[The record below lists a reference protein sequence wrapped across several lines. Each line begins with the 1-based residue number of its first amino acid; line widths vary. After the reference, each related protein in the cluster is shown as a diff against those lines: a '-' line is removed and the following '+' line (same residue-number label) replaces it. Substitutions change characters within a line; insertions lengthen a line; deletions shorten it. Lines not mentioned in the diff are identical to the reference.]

1 MSNKKKDLDSMYREL
16 MNSREHNEDAGTR
29 LAKFFIGL
37 VMLAV
42 GLFMIFQNITVS
54 SSWGMGGYFYHIGN
68 FGISNGMIMLPIIIG
83 IGMLFFM
90 RKRIFGW
97 IVLAIGVAFVLFTV
111 LATTH
116 ITWRTTSA
124 YVFVIMFGM
133 TAAGAG
139 LVLRELFR
147 KD

>member
-1 MSNKKKDLDSMYREL
+1 MGKNKDLDSMYKEL
-16 MNSREHNEDAGTR
+16 VNNRDTKEDAGTR
-29 LAKFFIGL
+29 LFKFFLGL
-37 VMLAV
+37 IMLAV

-54 SSWGMGGYFYHIGN
+54 STWGTGGYFYHIGN

-90 RKRIFGW
+90 RKRIYGW
-97 IVLAIGVAFVLFTV
+97 IVLAIGVVFVLFTV
-111 LATTH
+111 LMTTNIHWRAT
-116 ITWRTTSA
+116 SG
-124 YVFVIMFGM
+124 YVFVIMFGL

>member
-54 SSWGMGGYFYHIGN
+54 SSWGRGGYFYHIGN

>member
-1 MSNKKKDLDSMYREL
+1 MKQSKDLDSMYREL
-16 MNSREHNEDAGTR
+16 MNNRETKEDAGTR

-37 VMLAV
+37 VLLAV
-42 GLFMIFQNITVS
+42 GLFMIFQNTTVS
-54 SSWGMGGYFYHIGN
+54 SSWGMGGYFYHIGG
-68 FGISNGMIMLPIIIG
+68 FGISNGMIMLPIIVG

-90 RKRIFGW
+90 KKRIYGW
-97 IVLAIGVAFVLFTV
+97 IVLAIGIAFVLFTIF
-111 LATTH
+111 ATTH
-116 ITWRTTSA
+116 IHWRTTSA

-139 LVLRELFR
+139 LVLREIFR

>member
-1 MSNKKKDLDSMYREL
+1 MKKNKDLDSMYREL
-16 MNSREHNEDAGTR
+16 MNNRDTKEDAGAR

-42 GLFMIFQNITVS
+42 GLFMIFQNTEVR
-54 SSWGMGGYFYHIGN
+54 SSWGMGGYFYHIGD
-68 FGISNGMIMLPIIIG
+68 FRLANGMIMMPMIVG

-90 RKRIFGW
+90 RKRIYGR
-97 IVLAIGVAFVLFTV
+97 IVLVIGIIFVLFTIV
-111 LATTH
+111 STTQIH
-116 ITWRTTSA
+116 WRTTSA
-124 YVFVIMFGM
+124 YMFVIMFGM

-139 LVLRELFR
+139 LVMREIFR

>member
-1 MSNKKKDLDSMYREL
+1 MGKNKDLDSMYKEL
-16 MNSREHNEDAGTR
+16 VNNRDTKEDAGTR
-29 LAKFFIGL
+29 LFKFFLGL
-37 VMLAV
+37 IMLAV
-42 GLFMIFQNITVS
+42 GLFMIFQNINVTS
-54 SSWGMGGYFYHIGN
+54 TWGRGGYFYHIGN

-90 RKRIFGW
+90 RKRIYGW
-97 IVLAIGVAFVLFTV
+97 IVLAIGIIFVLLSV
-111 LATTH
+111 LMTTNIH
-116 ITWRTTSA
+116 WRTTNG
-124 YVFVIMFGM
+124 YVFLIMFGL

>member
-1 MSNKKKDLDSMYREL
+1 MGKKKDLDSMYREL
-16 MNSREHNEDAGTR
+16 MNNRDTKEDAGAK
-29 LAKFFIGL
+29 LFKFFLGL
-37 VMLAV
+37 IMLAV
-42 GLFMIFQNITVS
+42 GLFMIFQNISVS
-54 SSWGMGGYFYHIGN
+54 STWGMGGYFYHIGN

-90 RKRIFGW
+90 RKRIYGW
-97 IVLAIGVAFVLFTV
+97 IVLAIGIIFVLLSV
-111 LATTH
+111 LMTTNIH
-116 ITWRTTSA
+116 WRTTNG
-124 YVFVIMFGM
+124 YVFLIMFGL